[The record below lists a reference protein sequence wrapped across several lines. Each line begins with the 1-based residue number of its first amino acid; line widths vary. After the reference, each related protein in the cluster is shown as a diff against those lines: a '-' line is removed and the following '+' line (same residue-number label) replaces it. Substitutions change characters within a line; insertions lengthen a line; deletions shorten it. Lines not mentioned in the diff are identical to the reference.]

1 MTVAS
6 AVAVAAAALVQA
18 CSVLEGAAC
27 QSAVDDVVA
36 ASHASEVEV
45 VVGAAQVSEEDV
57 VGATQVSDE
66 EEEEEACWTAAL
78 TFQLSVDEV
87 VVAAASEEE
96 VGVQAASSDEDVV
109 DVQAAA
115 SDVEV
120 VAAAAS
126 EVVVVVDPE
135 DESEPYHQFPVR
147 TCPKRS
153 GGSAHCIRR
162 EEGEAGE
169 GRRRTPTLSSAK
181 SLNRPG
187 ERSRPPS
194 GHLRNSRRRGKRVR
208 VCLFFFRTN
217 GELSEG
223 GTHVGHSS

>member
-1 MTVAS
+1 M
-6 AVAVAAAALVQA
+6 
-18 CSVLEGAAC
+18 LEGAAC

-109 DVQAAA
+109 DVQAASEEDVGVQAAA
-115 SDVEV
+115 SDVDV

-147 TCPKRS
+147 TCAKRS
-153 GGSAHCIRR
+153 GESAHWTRR
-162 EEGEAGE
+162 EKGEAGE
-169 GRRRTPTLSSAK
+169 GREDILRH
-181 SLNRPG
+181 
-187 ERSRPPS
+187 SRP
-194 GHLRNSRRRGKRVR
+194 RRA
-208 VCLFFFRTN
+208 
-217 GELSEG
+217 
-223 GTHVGHSS
+223 